1 MPLLRLKALRM
12 TTTSPP
18 PPASASCGLARAR
31 AGLAAAVALLFAG
44 CAAPASHTSVA
55 ATTPAQ
61 LALAGPSVRLAP
73 DWWRAIGDPQLDR
86 LVADALAGN
95 PSLDIAAARVR
106 QAQAALERQDADR
119 RPSVDLDAQVQG
131 SRLSGRYTIPPP
143 FAGTVRALGTAQA
156 GLSWNLD
163 LFGRQ
168 KAAIEAAAAQTRAAG
183 YDVAAARLMLAGAVV
198 QSYVEVARAERRA
211 AIAERTIRTRQGS
224 LDLVQAR
231 ERSQLASR
239 IDVTAAGTLLAQA
252 RLALVQAQAARVLAT
267 NALAALAGRG
277 SDYAA
282 AIGTTRLAT
291 DTALPVPA
299 TIPADLLARRADI
312 AAAQARVAAAGA
324 ERQVARRAFYPN
336 INLSALV
343 GLQAIGF
350 GNFVDLDSGTAGGGA
365 AIHLPLFDSGRRKA
379 DLAGATAALD
389 VATAQYNDAV
399 VTAARQVADAIAQV
413 RAADATRAR
422 QREVTAGFAETNR
435 LNAVRV
441 ASGLNSRLDLVDNDV
456 RLLDAEL
463 ADASLSIDAL
473 AARAQ
478 LATALGGGFDSV
490 QDAAR

>member
-1 MPLLRLKALRM
+1 MPLTPPVHRAA
-12 TTTSPP
+12 PP
-18 PPASASCGLARAR
+18 PRALCSLARAR

-44 CAAPASHTSVA
+44 CAAPASHTSVEA
-55 ATTPAQ
+55 KTPAA
-61 LALAGPSVRLAP
+61 LALAGPSVQLAP
-73 DWWRAIGDPQLDR
+73 DWWHAIGDSQLDR
-86 LVADALAGN
+86 LVGDALAGN
-95 PSLDIAAARVR
+95 PSLDVAAARVR
-106 QAQAALERQDADR
+106 QAQAALERQDAER
-119 RPSVDLDAQVQG
+119 RPSIDADAQLQG
-131 SRLSGRYTIPPP
+131 TRLSGNYTIPPP
-143 FAGTVRALGTAQA
+143 YAGTVRALGTAQA

-198 QSYVEVARAERRA
+198 QNYVEVARAERRA
-211 AIAERTIRTRQGS
+211 AIAARTIKTREGS
-224 LDLVQAR
+224 LSLVQAR
-231 ERSQLASR
+231 ERSQLASK

-282 AIGTTRLAT
+282 TIGATHLAS
-291 DTALPVPA
+291 DTALPVPVA
-299 TIPADLLARRADI
+299 IPADLLARRADI
-312 AAAQARVAAAGA
+312 AAAQARIVAAGA

-365 AIHLPLFDSGRRKA
+365 AFHLPLFDSGRRRA

-413 RAADATRAR
+413 RATDTAR
-422 QREVTAGFAETNR
+422 LSQRQVTAGFAETNR
-435 LNAVRV
+435 LNTIRV

-478 LATALGGGFDSV
+478 LATALGGGFDPV

>member
-1 MPLLRLKALRM
+1 MRL
-12 TTTSPP
+12 T
-18 PPASASCGLARAR
+18 PPASRAHPAPPPCSLARYR

-44 CAAPASHTSVA
+44 CAVPASHTSVTT
-55 ATTPAQ
+55 TTPTA
-61 LALAGPSVRLAP
+61 LALAGPSVQLAP

-95 PSLDIAAARVR
+95 PSLDTAAARVR
-106 QAQAALERQDADR
+106 QAQASLEQQDAGL
-119 RPSVDLDAQVQG
+119 RPNVDLDAQVQG
-131 SRLSGRYTIPPP
+131 SRLSGNYTIPPP

-156 GLSWNLD
+156 GLNWNLD

-168 KAAIEAAAAQTRAAG
+168 KAAIAGAAAQLRAAE
-183 YDVAAARLMLAGAVV
+183 YDAAAARLMLAGAVV

-211 AIAERTIRTRQGS
+211 AIAARTIKAREGS
-224 LDLVQAR
+224 LSLVQVR
-231 ERSQLASR
+231 ERNQLASR

-282 AIGTTRLAT
+282 AIQPTRLRA
-291 DTALPVPA
+291 DAALPLPA
-299 TIPADLLARRADI
+299 AIPADLLARRADI
-312 AAAQARVAAAGA
+312 AAAEARVTAAQAG
-324 ERQVARRAFYPN
+324 RQVARRAFYPN
-336 INLSALV
+336 INLTALV

-365 AIHLPLFDSGRRKA
+365 AIHLPLFDGGRLRA
-379 DLAGATAALD
+379 DLAGATAAVD
-389 VATAQYNDAV
+389 VATARYNEAV
-399 VTAARQVADAIAQV
+399 VGAARDVADAIARA
-413 RAADATRAR
+413 RAADAARVR

-441 ASGLNSRLDLVDNDV
+441 ESGLNSRLDLVDNDV

-478 LATALGGGFDSV
+478 LATALGGGFDPV

>member
-1 MPLLRLKALRM
+1 MRLTPPVPAPPLPG
-12 TTTSPP
+12 TCSF
-18 PPASASCGLARAR
+18 ARCR
-31 AGLAAAVALLFAG
+31 AGLAAAIALLFAG
-44 CAAPASHTSVA
+44 CAVPASHPAVSA
-55 ATTPAQ
+55 ATPTT
-61 LALAGPSVRLAP
+61 LALAGPSVQLAP
-73 DWWRAIGDPQLDR
+73 DWWRAIDDPQLDR

-106 QAQAALERQDADR
+106 QAQAVLERQDAER
-119 RPSVDLDAQVQG
+119 GPAADLDAQVQG

-168 KAAIEAAAAQTRAAG
+168 KAAIEGAAAQARAAG
-183 YDVAAARLMLAGAVV
+183 YDAAAARLMLAGSVV

-211 AIAERTIRTRQGS
+211 AIAARTISAREGS
-224 LDLVQAR
+224 LSLVQTR
-231 ERSQLASR
+231 ERNRLASR
-239 IDVTAAGTLLAQA
+239 IDTAAAGTLLAQA

-282 AIGTTRLAT
+282 AIGTTHLAP
-291 DTALPVPA
+291 DAALPVPA
-299 TIPADLLARRADI
+299 AIPADLLARRADI
-312 AAAQARVAAAGA
+312 AAAQARIVAAGA

-336 INLSALV
+336 INLSALA

-365 AIHLPLFDSGRRKA
+365 AIHLPLFDNGRRRA

-413 RAADATRAR
+413 RTADATQAR

-435 LNAVRV
+435 LNTVRV

-456 RLLDAEL
+456 RLLDAQL
-463 ADASLSIDAL
+463 ADANLSIDAL

-478 LATALGGGFDSV
+478 LATALGGGFDPV
-490 QDAAR
+490 QDAIR

>member
-1 MPLLRLKALRM
+1 MPLTPSAHRAA
-12 TTTSPP
+12 PP
-18 PPASASCGLARAR
+18 PRAVCSLARAR

-44 CAAPASHTSVA
+44 CAAPASHTSVEA
-55 ATTPAQ
+55 KTPTA
-61 LALAGPSVRLAP
+61 LALAGPSVQLAP
-73 DWWRAIGDPQLDR
+73 DWWHAIGDPQLDR

-106 QAQAALERQDADR
+106 QAQAALERQDAER
-119 RPSVDLDAQVQG
+119 RPSVDADAQVQG
-131 SRLSGRYTIPPP
+131 TRLSGNYTIPPP
-143 FAGTVRALGTAQA
+143 YAGTVRALGTAQA

-198 QSYVEVARAERRA
+198 QNYVEVARAERRA
-211 AIAERTIRTRQGS
+211 AIAARTIKAREGS
-224 LDLVQAR
+224 LSLVQAR

-282 AIGTTRLAT
+282 TIGATHLAT
-291 DTALPVPA
+291 DTALPVPTA
-299 TIPADLLARRADI
+299 IPADLLARRADI
-312 AAAQARVAAAGA
+312 AAAQARIAAAGA

-365 AIHLPLFDSGRRKA
+365 AFHLPLFDSGRRRA

-413 RAADATRAR
+413 RATDTAR
-422 QREVTAGFAETNR
+422 VSQRQVTAGFAETNR
-435 LNAVRV
+435 LNTIRV

-478 LATALGGGFDSV
+478 LATALGGGFDPV

>member
-1 MPLLRLKALRM
+1 M
-12 TTTSPP
+12 
-18 PPASASCGLARAR
+18 ARCR
-31 AGLAAAVALLFAG
+31 AGLATAVALLFAG
-44 CAAPASHTSVA
+44 CAVPDARPAITA
-55 ATTPAQ
+55 ATPER

-106 QAQAALERQDADR
+106 QAQAVLERQDADR
-119 RPSVDLDAQVQG
+119 RPNVDVDAQVQG
-131 SRLSGRYTIPPP
+131 SRLSGNYTIPPP
-143 FAGTVRALGTAQA
+143 YAGTVRALGTAQA

-168 KAAIEAAAAQTRAAG
+168 KAAIEAAAAQARAAG
-183 YDVAAARLMLAGAVV
+183 YDVAAARLMLAGSVV

-211 AIAERTIRTRQGS
+211 AIAARTIAAREGS
-224 LDLVQAR
+224 LSLVQTR
-231 ERSQLASR
+231 ERNRLASR
-239 IDVTAAGTLLAQA
+239 IDTSAATTLLAQA

-282 AIGTTRLAT
+282 AIGPAHLAP
-291 DTALPVPA
+291 DAALPVPTA
-299 TIPADLLARRADI
+299 LPADLLARRADI
-312 AAAQARVAAAGA
+312 AAAQARVVAAGA

-336 INLSALV
+336 VNLSALV
-343 GLQAIGF
+343 GMQAIGF

-365 AIHLPLFDSGRRKA
+365 AIHLPLFDSGRRRA

-399 VTAARQVADAIAQV
+399 VTAARQAADAIAQV
-413 RAADATRAR
+413 RAADATQAR

-435 LNAVRV
+435 LNAIRV
-441 ASGLNSRLDLVDNDV
+441 QSGLNSRLDLVDNDV

-463 ADASLSIDAL
+463 ADANLSIDAL
-473 AARAQ
+473 VARAQ
-478 LATALGGGFDSV
+478 LATALGGGFDPV
-490 QDAAR
+490 QDAPR

>member
-1 MPLLRLKALRM
+1 MPLTPPVHRAA
-12 TTTSPP
+12 PP
-18 PPASASCGLARAR
+18 PRALCSLARAR

-44 CAAPASHTSVA
+44 CAAPASHTSVEA
-55 ATTPAQ
+55 KTPTA
-61 LALAGPSVRLAP
+61 LALAGPSVQLAP
-73 DWWRAIGDPQLDR
+73 DWWHAIGDPQLDR

-95 PSLDIAAARVR
+95 PSLDVAAARVR
-106 QAQAALERQDADR
+106 QAQAALERQDAER
-119 RPSVDLDAQVQG
+119 RPSIDADAQVQG
-131 SRLSGRYTIPPP
+131 TRLSGNYTIPPP
-143 FAGTVRALGTAQA
+143 YAGTVRALGTAQA

-168 KAAIEAAAAQTRAAG
+168 KAAIEVAAAQTRAAG

-198 QSYVEVARAERRA
+198 QNYVEVARAERRA
-211 AIAERTIRTRQGS
+211 AIAARTIKAREGS
-224 LDLVQAR
+224 LSLVQAR

-282 AIGTTRLAT
+282 TIGATQLAT
-291 DTALPVPA
+291 DTALPVPTA
-299 TIPADLLARRADI
+299 IPADLLARRADI
-312 AAAQARVAAAGA
+312 AAAQARIAAAGA

-365 AIHLPLFDSGRRKA
+365 AFHLPLFDSGRRRA

-413 RAADATRAR
+413 RATDTAR
-422 QREVTAGFAETNR
+422 LSQSQVTAGFAETNR
-435 LNAVRV
+435 LNTIRV

-478 LATALGGGFDSV
+478 LATALGGGFDPV

>member
-1 MPLLRLKALRM
+1 MPLTPPLHRAV
-12 TTTSPP
+12 PP
-18 PPASASCGLARAR
+18 PRALCSLARAR

-44 CAAPASHTSVA
+44 CAAPASHTSVEA
-55 ATTPAQ
+55 KTPTA
-61 LALAGPSVRLAP
+61 LALAGPSVQLAP
-73 DWWRAIGDPQLDR
+73 DWWHAIGDPQLDR

-106 QAQAALERQDADR
+106 QAQAALERQDAER
-119 RPSVDLDAQVQG
+119 RPSVDADAQLQG
-131 SRLSGRYTIPPP
+131 TRLSGNYTIPPP
-143 FAGTVRALGTAQA
+143 YAGTVRALGTAQA

-198 QSYVEVARAERRA
+198 QNYVEVARAERRA
-211 AIAERTIRTRQGS
+211 AIAARTIKAREGS
-224 LDLVQAR
+224 LSLVQAR

-252 RLALVQAQAARVLAT
+252 RLALVQAKAARVLAT

-282 AIGTTRLAT
+282 TIGATHLAT
-291 DTALPVPA
+291 DTALPVPTA
-299 TIPADLLARRADI
+299 IPADLLARRADI
-312 AAAQARVAAAGA
+312 AAAQARIAAAGA

-365 AIHLPLFDSGRRKA
+365 AFHLPLFDSGRRRA

-413 RAADATRAR
+413 RATDTAR
-422 QREVTAGFAETNR
+422 VSQRQVTAGFAETNR
-435 LNAVRV
+435 LNTIRV

-478 LATALGGGFDSV
+478 LATALGGGFDPV